1 MKIGILQTGK
11 SHESL
16 LYKFGD
22 YPDLFKKF
30 LSSEHFAFE
39 TYPVLDMVFPKSPD
53 ECNGWLITGSRHG
66 VYEDHKWLDP
76 LRQFIRLIHNE
87 KLPLVGVCFGHQI
100 IAQALG
106 GVVEKFQGGWSVG
119 STLYKY
125 GDRDVNL
132 NAWHQDQVI
141 VPPSNAETVMTN
153 DFCKFAGLAYDDNI
167 ITFQPHPE
175 FNSDYIQGLI
185 ENRGKGIVPDN
196 LLFTAKSKLDSLN
209 DNDFLATKIKSFFAK

>member
-1 MKIGILQTGK
+1 MQRL
-11 SHESL
+11 
-16 LYKFGD
+16 
-22 YPDLFKKF
+22 
-30 LSSEHFAFE
+30 A
-39 TYPVLDMVFPKSPD
+39 
-53 ECNGWLITGSRHG
+53 ITGSRHG
-66 VYEDHKWLDP
+66 VYEDHRWLDP
-76 LRQFIRLIHNE
+76 LREFIRLIHYE
-87 KLPLVGVCFGHQI
+87 KLPLVGICFGHQI

-125 GDRDVNL
+125 GNRDVNL

-209 DNDFLATKIKSFFAK
+209 DNDFLRLKLSHFLQSEFHYENILKYSEQSSRCSKSLCRREKGGRSRVHCF

>member
-16 LYKFGD
+16 LHKFGD

-30 LSSEHFAFE
+30 LSSEHFVFE
-39 TYPVLDMVFPKSPD
+39 TYPVLNMVFPKSPD

-66 VYEDHKWLDP
+66 EYEDHKWLDP

-87 KLPLVGVCFGHQI
+87 KLQLVGICFGHQI

-125 GDRDVNL
+125 GDRDVN
-132 NAWHQDQVI
+132 
-141 VPPSNAETVMTN
+141 
-153 DFCKFAGLAYDDNI
+153 
-167 ITFQPHPE
+167 
-175 FNSDYIQGLI
+175 
-185 ENRGKGIVPDN
+185 
-196 LLFTAKSKLDSLN
+196 
-209 DNDFLATKIKSFFAK
+209 

>member
-1 MKIGILQTGK
+1 M
-11 SHESL
+11 
-16 LYKFGD
+16 
-22 YPDLFKKF
+22 
-30 LSSEHFAFE
+30 
-39 TYPVLDMVFPKSPD
+39 
-53 ECNGWLITGSRHG
+53 
-66 VYEDHKWLDP
+66 
-76 LRQFIRLIHNE
+76 
-87 KLPLVGVCFGHQI
+87 
-100 IAQALG
+100 
-106 GVVEKFQGGWSVG
+106 
-119 STLYKY
+119 
-125 GDRDVNL
+125 
-132 NAWHQDQVI
+132 I